1 MKTTN
6 PETGL
11 SPSYA
16 NFDGTPRSSKS
27 PLSAVFAYDA
37 WRTAAN
43 WSVDWSWWR
52 AEPQEQ
58 LLSARL
64 QQFFAS
70 KGVGT
75 YAGKYSLDGKDL
87 AVSSKVTVRSPA
99 GLVAMNA
106 VSSLAA
112 PDSDQSRR
120 FVEALWEQPIPSG
133 QGRYYDG
140 KLYLLGL
147 LHVSGEFRIWRP
159 TVT

>member
-1 MKTTN
+1 
-6 PETGL
+6 
-11 SPSYA
+11 
-16 NFDGTPRSSKS
+16 
-27 PLSAVFAYDA
+27 
-37 WRTAAN
+37 
-43 WSVDWSWWR
+43 
-52 AEPQEQ
+52 
-58 LLSARL
+58 L

-75 YAGKYSLDGKDL
+75 YAGIYSLDGRES
-87 AVSSKVTVRSPA
+87 AASSNGTVRSPA

-106 VSSLAA
+106 VASLAA

-140 KLYLLGL
+140 MLYLLGL

-159 TVT
+159 TVP